1 MVPAGPAGLSWNR
14 GAAAPRFPAAFA
26 YAGGRVSVSPHVHGG
41 PVAVTCNVH
50 LSTCT
55 QSASTG
61 WLGGRQWAW
70 RPSGHFG
77 ADCEVKAVQGSCR
90 GRDGRK
96 EAPGGG
102 RAFGALGESLGTQSA
117 SASLRHLPSV
127 AFAQR
132 QSSVL
137 PQPSQQGHDEEIRP

>member
-1 MVPAGPAGLSWNR
+1 MVPAGPAGISWNR

-96 EAPGGG
+96 EAPGGR

-127 AFAQR
+127 AFAQQ